1 VADVGKLLGV
11 NRSSAHRLLR
21 ELEENG
27 YVVRD
32 DATRQYVLA
41 RSGPGLLS
49 RRGLGAGDGAA
60 LDREWH
66 EELRRSLQGIRDE
79 VGEATMFAV
88 PAQDRMLYAEFFPTD
103 HPIGVQESIGST
115 RPIHASAVG
124 KAYLSALP
132 RSELDVLLGR
142 LSYEG
147 GSARAARGPFQLR
160 DMLNI
165 SRDQGYAV
173 DRDETFLGLSCVA
186 TPVFVQETILV
197 GAAGITGPTERF
209 SPERV
214 KSLGDIVLSKVR
226 GL

>member
-1 VADVGKLLGV
+1 
-11 NRSSAHRLLR
+11 
-21 ELEENG
+21 
-27 YVVRD
+27 
-32 DATRQYVLA
+32 
-41 RSGPGLLS
+41 
-49 RRGLGAGDGAA
+49 
-60 LDREWH
+60 
-66 EELRRSLQGIRDE
+66 
-79 VGEATMFAV
+79 M
-88 PAQDRMLYAEFFPTD
+88 
-103 HPIGVQESIGST
+103 
-115 RPIHASAVG
+115 
-124 KAYLSALP
+124 
-132 RSELDVLLGR
+132 LLGR

-165 SRDQGYAV
+165 ARDQGYAV

-209 SPERV
+209 PPERV